1 MGQRHGWRLRRCNS
15 PGEIRKVLADEQP
28 SLILCD
34 AGWWQPVLEQ
44 ARGLSDRAPLVVFTP
59 LADEELWLDVIEA
72 GGHDVLLAPFY
83 ERELVHTVKTALT
96 PASLPKAQF
105 AGG

>member
-1 MGQRHGWRLRRCNS
+1 MLT
-15 PGEIRKVLADEQP
+15 DEQP

-34 AGWWQPVLEQ
+34 AGWWQPVLAES
-44 ARGLSDRAPLVVFTP
+44 RELFHCTPLIVFTP

-83 ERELVHTVKTALT
+83 ERELVHTVNTALT
-96 PASLPKAQF
+96 PVPAPKAQS